1 MGGGLLSYESVRRK
15 RALKRA
21 RILLRGEEMTR
32 IIPIVVGVGLLI
44 VVFAVF
50 GSFYTINEGE
60 RGVILRLGSV
70 QGVAHP
76 GLNFKMPF
84 TDSVEVMTVRD
95 QKRDFPPMS
104 SYSKDVQEAQIE
116 VSVIYRVSET
126 SVDKVYARLGTD
138 YFGRAIEPVVPQ
150 RLKEVF
156 GQYQAQS
163 VVADRTR
170 LGVEVENAIRD
181 TVAANSGGLVEI
193 RSVQIKNIDFSD
205 AYENAIESA
214 AQAEAEVRKARNEL
228 DRQRVEADKVK
239 VQAEARAEATRAQAN
254 AEADAIRARGLA
266 EAEAVKAKGEALK
279 ATPELVTLI
288 AAEKWNGVLPT
299 TQVPGTSVPFI
310 QLPQP
315 SPTTGTTART
325 TAAPAQP

>member
-1 MGGGLLSYESVRRK
+1 M
-15 RALKRA
+15 A
-21 RILLRGEEMTR
+21 RITTILIG
-32 IIPIVVGVGLLI
+32 VVALI
-44 VVFAVF
+44 VLFALF
-50 GSFYTINEGE
+50 GSFYTVNEGE

-70 QGVAHP
+70 QGVAEP

-84 TDSVEVMTVRD
+84 TDSVEIMSVRD
-95 QKRDFPPMS
+95 QKRDFPAMA

-116 VSVIYRVSET
+116 VAVIYRVPET
-126 SVDKVYARLGTD
+126 NVDKVYTRLGID
-138 YFGRAIEPVVPQ
+138 YFARSIEAVVPQ

-156 GQYQAQS
+156 GQYQAAS
-163 VVADRTR
+163 VTSDRTR
-170 LGVEVENAIRD
+170 LGVEVEKAIRD
-181 TVAANSGGLVEI
+181 SVASNTGGLVEI

-205 AYENAIESA
+205 AYENAIEAA
-214 AQAEAEVRKARNEL
+214 AQAEAEVRKAKNEL
-228 DRQRVEADKVK
+228 ETQRVEAEKVT
-239 VQAEARAEATRAQAN
+239 VQAKAQADATRERAK

-266 EAEAVKAKGEALK
+266 EADAVKAKGEALK

-315 SPTTGTTART
+315 APSTGTAGRT
-325 TAAPAQP
+325 MTSTQQ